1 MAIRRETLKKLER
14 MKEYIDEFALNN
26 MGQPPSTRE
35 LGAAFDMANVSAYH
49 LLQKMA
55 QLGMIQYEHGE
66 IRTDVI
72 DKYRNELVS
81 VGTLCSTLPA
91 GCPDMVDDAYVEE
104 YFPIP
109 AALVRGMSGKFYMMK
124 ISGESMI
131 DAGVDAGDYVIF
143 REDNAARLGDIIVAF
158 VEGRGNTLKRLSRNE
173 NGERFLLAENESW
186 TKDERDF
193 GTEFAVRGV
202 AIKVMKDL

>member
-1 MAIRRETLKKLER
+1 MKKLEA
-14 MKEYIDEFALNN
+14 MKEYIDEFALEH

-55 QLGMIQYEHGE
+55 KLGMIEYAKGE
-66 IRTDVI
+66 IRTNVI
-72 DKYRNELVS
+72 DKYQSEMRT

-91 GCPDMVDDAYVEE
+91 GNPDMVDDAYVEE

-109 AALVRGMSGKFYMMK
+109 AALVRGMNGKFYMMR

-131 DAGVDAGDYVIF
+131 DAGVDDGDFVIF
-143 REDNAARLGDIIVAF
+143 REESSARLGEIVVAF
-158 VEGRGNTLKRLSRNE
+158 IEGRGNTLKRLSRNAD
-173 NGERFLLAENESW
+173 GRKFLLAENENW
-186 TKDERDF
+186 TDEERDF
-193 GTEFAVRGV
+193 GTDFTIRGV
-202 AIKVMKDL
+202 AIKVMKEL

>member
-1 MAIRRETLKKLER
+1 MAIRQETLKKLER

-55 QLGMIQYEHGE
+55 QLGMIRYERGE

-72 DKYRNELVS
+72 DKYRNDLVS

-91 GCPDMVDDAYVEE
+91 GYPDMVDDAYVEE

-131 DAGVDAGDYVIF
+131 DAGVDDGDYVIF
-143 REDNAARLGDIIVAF
+143 CEDNSARLGDIIVAF
-158 VEGRGNTLKRLSRNE
+158 VEGKGNTLKRLSKK
-173 NGERFLLAENESW
+173 NGKQYLLAENKSW
-186 TKDERDF
+186 TDDERDF

>member
-1 MAIRRETLKKLER
+1 MAIRQETLKKLER

-55 QLGMIQYEHGE
+55 QLGMIRYERGE

-91 GCPDMVDDAYVEE
+91 GYPDMVDDAYVEE

-109 AALVRGMSGKFYMMK
+109 AALVHGLSGKFYMMK
-124 ISGESMI
+124 VSGESMI
-131 DAGVDAGDYVIF
+131 DAGVDNGDYVIF
-143 REDNAARLGDIIVAF
+143 RESNSARLDDIIVAF
-158 VEGRGNTLKRLSRNE
+158 VEGRGNTLKRLSQNE

-193 GTEFAVRGV
+193 GTEFTVRGV

>member
-1 MAIRRETLKKLER
+1 MAIRQETLKKLER

-131 DAGVDAGDYVIF
+131 DAGVDDGDYVIF
-143 REDNAARLGDIIVAF
+143 CEDNSARLGDIIVAF

-173 NGERFLLAENESW
+173 HGERFLFAENESW

>member
-1 MAIRRETLKKLER
+1 MAIRQETLKKLER
-14 MKEYIDEFALNN
+14 MKEYIDDFALNN

-131 DAGVDAGDYVIF
+131 DAGVDDGDYVIF
-143 REDNAARLGDIIVAF
+143 REDNTARLGDIIVAF
-158 VEGRGNTLKRLSRNE
+158 VEGRGNTLKRLSKK
-173 NGERFLLAENESW
+173 NGKRYLLAENENW
-186 TKDERDF
+186 TEDERDF
-193 GTEFAVRGV
+193 GTDFAVRGV

>member
-1 MAIRRETLKKLER
+1 MAIRQETLKKMER

-66 IRTDVI
+66 IHTDVI
-72 DKYRNELVS
+72 DKYQSDMRT
-81 VGTLCSTLPA
+81 VGTLCAALPA
-91 GCPDMVDDAYVEE
+91 GSPDMVDEAYVEE

-109 AALVRGMSGKFYMMK
+109 AALVRGLSGKFYMMK
-124 ISGESMI
+124 ISGDSMI
-131 DAGVDAGDYVIF
+131 DAGVDDGDYVIF
-143 REDNAARLGDIIVAF
+143 REDNSAQLGDIIIAF
-158 VEGRGNTLKRLSRNE
+158 VEGKGNTLKRLSRNDS
-173 NGERFLLAENESW
+173 GKKFLLAENESW
-186 TKDERDF
+186 TDVERDF
-193 GTEFAVRGV
+193 GTDFTVRGV

>member
-1 MAIRRETLKKLER
+1 

-35 LGAAFDMANVSAYH
+35 LGVAFDMANVSAYH

-143 REDNAARLGDIIVAF
+143 REDNAAQLGDIIVAF

-173 NGERFLLAENESW
+173 NGERFLFAENESW

>member
-1 MAIRRETLKKLER
+1 MAIRQETLKKLER

-26 MGQPPSTRE
+26 MGQ
-35 LGAAFDMANVSAYH
+35 
-49 LLQKMA
+49 
-55 QLGMIQYEHGE
+55 
-66 IRTDVI
+66 
-72 DKYRNELVS
+72 LVS

-109 AALVRGMSGKFYMMK
+109 AALVRGMNGKFYMMK

-131 DAGVDAGDYVIF
+131 DAGVDDGDYVIF
-143 REDNAARLGDIIVAF
+143 REDNTARSGDIIVAF
-158 VEGRGNTLKRLSRNE
+158 VEGKGNTLKRLSRND

-186 TKDERDF
+186 TDDERDF
-193 GTEFAVRGV
+193 GTEFTVRGV

>member
-1 MAIRRETLKKLER
+1 MAIRQETLKKLER
-14 MKEYIDEFALNN
+14 MKEYINEFALNN

-55 QLGMIQYEHGE
+55 QLGMIRYERGE

-131 DAGVDAGDYVIF
+131 DAGVDDGDYVIF
-143 REDNAARLGDIIVAF
+143 REDNSARLGDIIVAF
-158 VEGRGNTLKRLSRNE
+158 VEGKGNTLKRLSKK
-173 NGERFLLAENESW
+173 NGKQYLLAENKSW
-186 TKDERDF
+186 TDDERDF

-202 AIKVMKDL
+202 AIKVLKDL

>member
-1 MAIRRETLKKLER
+1 MAIRQETLKKLER

-35 LGAAFDMANVSAYH
+35 LGVAFDMANVSAYH

-55 QLGMIQYEHGE
+55 QLGMIRYEHGE

-81 VGTLCSTLPA
+81 VGTLCSTLPV

-109 AALVRGMSGKFYMMK
+109 AAL
-124 ISGESMI
+124 
-131 DAGVDAGDYVIF
+131 
-143 REDNAARLGDIIVAF
+143 
-158 VEGRGNTLKRLSRNE
+158 
-173 NGERFLLAENESW
+173 
-186 TKDERDF
+186 
-193 GTEFAVRGV
+193 
-202 AIKVMKDL
+202 